1 MEFLLYLLLELL
13 IRQQYRACE
22 ASKSKISLNLKMFI
36 RRIVEFERL
45 GNKIFLHVLLHTR
58 IQYTVTRTGH
68 RHQCVREIIA
78 LYVYLSIIILLH

>member
-1 MEFLLYLLLELL
+1 MTPTSLGYRTIILL
-13 IRQQYRACE
+13 CG
-22 ASKSKISLNLKMFI
+22 
-36 RRIVEFERL
+36 IVEFERL
-45 GNKIFLHVLLHTR
+45 RNKIFLHVLLHTR

>member
-1 MEFLLYLLLELL
+1 MGFLLYLLLELL
-13 IRQQYRACE
+13 IRQQYRACK

-45 GNKIFLHVLLHTR
+45 RNKIFLHVLLRTC

-68 RHQCVREIIA
+68 RQQRV
-78 LYVYLSIIILLH
+78 